1 MHEVND
7 NIHGELRK
15 ARSKLLKVTFW
26 LFSIALVASLAVTI
40 QLRVVLEEAFIYI
53 VPEPVLHYAER
64 DIIIDQYQVPDGSK
78 VVSDMSM
85 YQAENIQLK
94 DQLVLLR
101 QEEIRDQV
109 QAQALKQK
117 IEQTRSSVAM
127 LSQFEEV
134 EVKSIKAEII
144 MIEDLLVR
152 LKQELTLLNKD
163 YLKQSTFV
171 EGVTNL
177 SHISKDRKIRYQQD
191 LFHKRAEIIEME
203 QDIHQQQLKL
213 AQLKNQQSQQQIGL
227 TRQRDMAVTL
237 SVLENEAKV
246 FADSLKLKELELAQ
260 LEKNH
265 NRLQGKAEVDGRVE
279 FESLNGI
286 RKTQYRKGELV
297 YTIYPEGQH
306 FVTKGYVDE
315 KHILDIALGKEV
327 EVKLSAYNYL
337 KYGSI
342 KGKVKT
348 IMGVKDGRAEVII
361 DIVDMKDFKLV
372 HGNSTQA
379 FITLEGV
386 KLYEYVFGIFF
397 PYIV

>member
-15 ARSKLLKVTFW
+15 ARSKLLKVTFG

-53 VPEPVLHYAER
+53 VPEPILYYAER
-64 DIIIDQYQVPDGSK
+64 DIIVDQYQVPDGSE

-101 QEEIRDQV
+101 QEVIRDQV

-134 EVKSIKAEII
+134 EVKSNKAEII
-144 MIEDLLVR
+144 MIEELLVR

-163 YLKQSTFV
+163 YLKQSAFI

-177 SHISKDRKIRYQQD
+177 NHISKDRKIRYQQD
-191 LFHKRAEIIEME
+191 LFHKRAQITEME

-237 SVLENEAKV
+237 SVLVNEAKV

-260 LEKNH
+260 LDKNH
-265 NRLQGKAEVDGRVE
+265 KRLQGKAEVDGRVE

-297 YTIYPEGQH
+297 YTIYPEGQY

>member
-101 QEEIRDQV
+101 QEEIRDRV

-163 YLKQSTFV
+163 YLQQSTFV

-213 AQLKNQQSQQQIGL
+213 AQLKNQQS
-227 TRQRDMAVTL
+227 
-237 SVLENEAKV
+237 N
-246 FADSLKLKELELAQ
+246 
-260 LEKNH
+260 
-265 NRLQGKAEVDGRVE
+265 NR
-279 FESLNGI
+279 
-286 RKTQYRKGELV
+286 
-297 YTIYPEGQH
+297 
-306 FVTKGYVDE
+306 
-315 KHILDIALGKEV
+315 
-327 EVKLSAYNYL
+327 
-337 KYGSI
+337 
-342 KGKVKT
+342 
-348 IMGVKDGRAEVII
+348 
-361 DIVDMKDFKLV
+361 
-372 HGNSTQA
+372 
-379 FITLEGV
+379 
-386 KLYEYVFGIFF
+386 
-397 PYIV
+397 

>member
-348 IMGVKDGRAEVII
+348 IMGVKDGRVEVII